1 MNPRHHL
8 DASTIVSYAAGS
20 LPLELAVV
28 TATHLESCGHCRRQ
42 VEDAERIGGVLIEQ
56 QQPESADEAHRLSL
70 RQSMFERLAEPL
82 PSGAVP
88 ASRDEPQ
95 PRGFDP
101 DRLPA
106 ALQPWFGKTY
116 SDLDW
121 KWMAPGVHCIRA
133 KDTSTLFLLK
143 IAPGRSMPVHG
154 HGRSE
159 ITQILRG
166 SYSDALGHFAPGDV
180 ADLDSDIQHQPVTS
194 PGVACIC
201 VSALDAPLRFEGWL
215 ARKLQPIFQL

>member
-1 MNPRHHL
+1 MSPRHHL

-42 VEDAERIGGVLIEQ
+42 VNDAERIGGALVEQ
-56 QQPESADEAHRLSL
+56 QQPEPVDEAHLQSL
-70 RQSMFERLAEPL
+70 RHSMLERLAEPL
-82 PSGAVP
+82 PSS
-88 ASRDEPQ
+88 ASSIDRTDAS
-95 PRGFDP
+95 PRAFDP

-106 ALQPWFGKTY
+106 ALQPWFGATY
-116 SDLDW
+116 SELKW

-133 KDTSTLFLLK
+133 KDTHTLFLLK

-194 PGVACIC
+194 PGIACIC